1 MPNSKSDFQVSSV
14 YRLFP
19 ITCEF
24 IYLTTEM
31 SPKTLLP
38 FVLVIV
44 SLISCAYC
52 SVSEVNLSDN
62 SNDLKEFSASAG
74 TLS

>member
-1 MPNSKSDFQVSSV
+1 MPNFKSDFQVFSV

-24 IYLTTEM
+24 IYLVTEM
-31 SPKTLLP
+31 SLKTLLP

-44 SLISCAYC
+44 CLISCGYC
-52 SVSEVNLSDN
+52 GVSEVNLSDN
-62 SNDLKEFSASAG
+62 LSDSKEYPASAG
-74 TLS
+74 RLS